1 MILKYIIFL
10 IGASIDPI
18 SFLVALIFTLLAY
31 LLRSYF
37 KKKINTYI
45 LLFFPLVLTIIV
57 RGLIT
62 IFLLTAMRQPIT
74 GETIYLGIGVP
85 IIHVLISY
93 FIIKLIFE
101 KIIKKR

>member
-1 MILKYIIFL
+1 M
-10 IGASIDPI
+10 DPI

-37 KKKINTYI
+37 KKNIKTYI
-45 LLFFPLVLTIIV
+45 LLIFPLLLTILV
-57 RGLIT
+57 RGVIS

-74 GETIYLGIGVP
+74 GEIVYIGIGVP
-85 IIHVLISY
+85 IIHVLLSY

-101 KIIKKR
+101 KIIKKK